1 MVKLGLGLL
10 FLIIFTLNT
19 RATAFAIYDPLSV
32 KNNIVGV
39 HILFPDEIFQAE
51 DLINSTGGDW
61 GYVTIPIQSYDKDLI
76 KWQNFMDEA
85 RREHVIPILRLATNG
100 DYFNTTVWEKPKYEN
115 IIDFAN
121 FLDSLSWPTKNR
133 YVVIYNEVNRSDEWG
148 GDLNPSEYAEVL
160 NFAAD
165 TFHAKNPDFFV
176 LSAGLDNAAPNQT
189 GKYMNEFTF
198 MRQMNT
204 EIPGIFDKID
214 GLASHSY
221 PNPGF
226 IQTPDSINMYS
237 FKQERILAKI
247 LSGKDL
253 PVFITETGWDKE
265 KLSDFQVAS
274 YFTQALQSTWK
285 DPQIVAVTPF
295 ILRADSQPFSKF
307 NLLDTQSYSAI
318 LSFSKV
324 RGEPQLTAAT
334 LNDDVKTVKLPI
346 KNFANPINLEA
357 GLSELRKFGGFFKW
371 LLKI

>member
-1 MVKLGLGLL
+1 MVKLVLAMAFLITLL
-10 FLIIFTLNT
+10 FNAKTPV
-19 RATAFAIYDPLSV
+19 FANYDPLSV

-39 HILFPDEIFQAE
+39 HILFPDEISQAK
-51 DLINSTGGDW
+51 DLVDSTGGDW
-61 GYVTIPIQSYDKDLI
+61 GYVTIPIQSYDKDLV

-85 RREHVIPILRLATNG
+85 KKDHVIPILRLATNG
-100 DYFNTTVWEKPKYEN
+100 DYFNTTVWEKPKYDN
-115 IIDFAN
+115 ITDFAN

-148 GDLNPSEYAEVL
+148 GDLNPAEYAEIL
-160 NFAAD
+160 SFAAD

-189 GKYMNEFTF
+189 GQYMNEFNF
-198 MRQMNT
+198 MRQMDG
-204 EIPGIFDKID
+204 EVPRIFEKID

-226 IQTPDSINMYS
+226 VQSPDSINMYS
-237 FKQERILAKI
+237 FRQERILAKI

-265 KLSDFQVAS
+265 KLSDFQVAL
-274 YFTQALQSTWK
+274 YFTQALQDTWK
-285 DPQIVAVTPF
+285 DPSIVAVTPF
-295 ILRADSQPFSKF
+295 ILRANSQPFSKF

-318 LSFSKV
+318 FSFSKV
-324 RGEPQLTAAT
+324 EGEPQLSDGTKIES
-334 LNDDVKTVKLPI
+334 VKSPKLPT
-346 KNFANPINLEA
+346 KNFAKPINIEA
-357 GLSELRKFGGFFKW
+357 GLGELRKFGGFFKW